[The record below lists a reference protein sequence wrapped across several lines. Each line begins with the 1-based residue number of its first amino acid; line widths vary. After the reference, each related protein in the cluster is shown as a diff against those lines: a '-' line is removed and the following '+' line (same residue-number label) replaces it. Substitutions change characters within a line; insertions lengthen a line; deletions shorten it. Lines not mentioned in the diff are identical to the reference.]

1 MATQRRNNLLSATRN
16 IRWPQAFLVAGLV
29 AVTGIVVVIAIL
41 AAGPPAAFEA
51 ESGTVSG
58 SATKMALAGA
68 SGTGVVR
75 FGTAPT
81 PTPTPTP
88 GSPQRFPGDPN
99 PKVSGKA
106 YWGATG
112 THIPDHEAAAGKSMS
127 IHRTF
132 SGSWSAIGPNG
143 SLLQAVRDDH
153 AKNRLPWISTKATS
167 WAQLASG
174 ADDAELDAFLRNLDA
189 TGKPV
194 WLTIN
199 HEPEND
205 GGNSA
210 EWRAMQSHVRARMT
224 AVGTQHVAFMP
235 VLMSYTWKSQSG
247 RNPTDWYV
255 PGIWDAYGIDHYRD
269 NVSGDM
275 FTEGNWA
282 TLVDFAEARGLP
294 VALGEWGNRGTDAQ
308 AATEMQAFWDW
319 GFNNNKD
326 ILAFCY
332 FDSGL
337 NSPNGSWELNLT
349 PPMQTKF
356 RTILG
361 SDNRVMRLN
370 DLN

>member
-1 MATQRRNNLLSATRN
+1 MKTQLRSNLLSATRK
-16 IRWPQAFLVAGLV
+16 IKWHQAFLLASLV
-29 AVTGIVVVIAIL
+29 AVTGVMVMIAIF
-41 AAGPPAAFEA
+41 AAGPSTAFEP
-51 ESGTVSG
+51 ENGVLSG
-58 SATKMALAGA
+58 SATKTTVTGA
-68 SGTGVVR
+68 SGTGAVK
-75 FGTAPT
+75 FGSAST
-81 PTPTPTP
+81 
-88 GSPQRFPGDPN
+88 SLQRFPGDPN
-99 PKVSGKA
+99 PKVTGKA

-112 THIPDHEAAAGKSMS
+112 THIPEHEAAAGKSIS
-127 IHRTF
+127 IRRTF
-132 SGSWSAIGPNG
+132 SGSWSAIAPGG
-143 SLLQAVRDDH
+143 ALLRAVQDDH

-282 TLVDFAEARGLP
+282 ALVDFAEARGLP

-361 SDNRVMRLN
+361 SDSRVMRPN